1 MTVAR
6 WEQPALSPGA
16 SRDVVDGWAHQLAG
30 VAKLADYIAATDFVP
45 TAYRGQ
51 SAAVAAAI
59 LAGRELGI
67 GPMTALQ
74 HLHVIEGRPA
84 MSAQLMRALVL
95 AAGHQLRIVEATTT
109 RCTIAGT
116 RKGGTEAAVTWT
128 MDDAKRAGLAGRPSW
143 SRYPRQLLLA
153 RATGELCRGIFPDV
167 IGGMAYTV
175 EEIADLDAET
185 ASGWAPTE
193 PAPAKTVARAPR
205 QPGRGKGTST
215 LPAAPSPVQT
225 PPAVEDVQAPPPPP
239 PEEPPLPDELE
250 EPAPP
255 MSDAVTVAMGNDGE
269 LLTGGQR
276 AHLFALLTAQRRMEP
291 RALRIRTVSALVGR
305 PLDSIAQLS
314 KTEASALID
323 TLVRIVASPDGD
335 AQLDWLV
342 DQGRAALEDQTTDD
356 QLTFDQETPDA

>member
-6 WEQPALSPGA
+6 WEQPALTPSSG
-16 SRDVVDGWAHQLAG
+16 RDVVDGWAHQLAG

-51 SAAVAAAI
+51 PAAVAAAI

-185 ASGWAPTE
+185 SSGWAPIE
-193 PAPAKTVARAPR
+193 PAPARTVARAPR
-205 QPGRGKGTST
+205 QPARGKGNST

-250 EPAPP
+250 HTEPTQADPQ
-255 MSDAVTVAMGNDGE
+255 DDDKGDE

-291 RALRIRTVSALVGR
+291 RELRLRTVSALVGR
-305 PLDSIAQLS
+305 PLHSIAQVS

-342 DQGRAALEDQTTDD
+342 QQGQAALEDTTD